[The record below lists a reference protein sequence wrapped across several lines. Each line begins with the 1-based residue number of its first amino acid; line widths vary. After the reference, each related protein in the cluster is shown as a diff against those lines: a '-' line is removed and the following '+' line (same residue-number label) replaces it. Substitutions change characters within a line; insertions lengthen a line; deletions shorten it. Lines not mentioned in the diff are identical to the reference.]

1 MEILEKESEEGLQT
15 HDEEGRGERR
25 MMLFEIV
32 ALVCLAFFCVGM
44 ITMIFCMVFQ
54 DTDTFMAIDEKI
66 AEMIRGKDNEEEE

>member
-1 MEILEKESEEGLQT
+1 
-15 HDEEGRGERR
+15 

-32 ALVCLAFFCVGM
+32 ALGCLAFFCVGM
-44 ITMIFCMVFQ
+44 ITVIFCMAFQ